1 MAPKRSMVAATQ
13 AAIWSGSP
21 ALAANTAT
29 SPPESGISAAVAS
42 RASCLRDDSITAAP
56 ASA

>member
-1 MAPKRSMVAATQ
+1 MAPNRSMVAAMQ

-21 ALAANTAT
+21 AWAANTAT
-29 SPPESGISAAVAS
+29 SPPESGIAAAAAS
-42 RASCLRDDSITAAP
+42 KASCLRDDSITAAP